1 MKTMSNVYQ
10 ASRCNRSKL
19 QNITT
24 SILGSGID
32 SMKITN
38 IIKTVKHGTHPKR
51 RRIIKNICI
60 SSRNMEISMRS

>member
-51 RRIIKNICI
+51 RRIIKK
-60 SSRNMEISMRS
+60 